1 LTFDLCPL
9 DLITMITA
17 AHKKDWRNF
26 LILQIITFS
35 RIPLAILF
43 SIILIINRDAVLNGS
58 VIYSVI
64 LLFILIVCELT
75 DLIDGILARKLGLVS
90 ELGSMHDP
98 YSDSISRMIVFWAL
112 GMVNLAF
119 MTVVLVMAFRDVT
132 VAYCRI
138 VLTKNGKPVSAKW
151 SGKVKAVIQG
161 VAAMIIL
168 LGPLYW
174 NWIGYWV
181 RPTASWIV
189 IVATLA
195 SIFEYAGSAIKS
207 VKEKFE
213 D

>member
-1 LTFDLCPL
+1 
-9 DLITMITA
+9 MITP

-43 SIILIINRDAVLNGS
+43 SIILFINKEAVLNGS
-58 VIYSVI
+58 VFYAGL
-64 LLFILIVCELT
+64 LLFILILCELT
-75 DLIDGILARKLGLVS
+75 DLIDGILARKLDLVS

-112 GMVNLAF
+112 GIVNLAF
-119 MTVVLVMAFRDVT
+119 MSVVLVMAFRDVT

-151 SGKVKAVIQG
+151 SGKIKAVIQG
-161 VAAMIIL
+161 VAAMILL
-168 LGPLYW
+168 LGPIYW
-174 NWIGYWV
+174 KWIGDWV
-181 RPTASWIV
+181 LPFGSWIV
-189 IVATLA
+189 IIATLA
-195 SIFEYAGSAIKS
+195 SIFEYAGAAIKS
-207 VKEKFE
+207 VKEKFK

>member
-1 LTFDLCPL
+1 
-9 DLITMITA
+9 MITS
-17 AHKKDWRNF
+17 AHKKNWRNF
-26 LILQIITFS
+26 LIVQIITFS
-35 RIPLAILF
+35 RIPLAIMFAVL
-43 SIILIINRDAVLNGS
+43 LIVNRETVLNGS
-58 VIYSVI
+58 FAYSAL
-64 LLFILIVCELT
+64 LLFILILCELT

-112 GMVNLAF
+112 GMVNLTF
-119 MTVVLVMAFRDVT
+119 MTVVLIMAFRDVT

-138 VLTKNGKPVSAKW
+138 VLTKNQKPVSAKW

-161 VAAMIIL
+161 SAAMIIL

-174 NWIGYWV
+174 NWTGNW
-181 RPTASWIV
+181 TAPSLSWIV
-189 IVATLA
+189 ILATLA
-195 SIFEYAGSAIKS
+195 SIFEYAVAAIKS